1 MDIED
6 SSILLGSDQIF
17 EVYEIASASN
27 SAYKIIFKSGNSS
40 LYKPASGEQPLW
52 DFSAGTLMY
61 RELVAYHLYSFLGV
75 KVPATKI
82 WENGPVGP
90 GVIQDWVAV
99 SDDEEDFFKITLSD
113 KDLGDEWLG
122 SFVGIDQT
130 GVSVKLW
137 HKDLPQLRR
146 IAFADLIMNN
156 ADRKA
161 SHVLQSNSNFY
172 AIDHGLCFH
181 SEDKIRTIFWGWGDE
196 MFSQQEMQLLSKL
209 DSYLQNF
216 QLLKYL
222 NSEEV
227 VSLRE
232 RVKYF
237 QDLGR
242 FSNVPNHRS
251 ALPWPIY

>member
-99 SDDEEDFFKITLSD
+99 SDDEEDILKITLSD

-130 GVSVKLW
+130 GESVKLW